1 MRVARDDAGLAV
13 LYATLLIPTFLI
25 LLCFVVE
32 VGALRVT
39 RARLV
44 AAADIAATSAV
55 NEQDRDALA
64 ADGTYRL
71 APSATAV
78 ARELL
83 ASELGP
89 LASRLAA
96 PPEAVAASARIAQ
109 TDRATIRV
117 SFDAPVR
124 APLLVLAALRDT
136 TVLHIST
143 AAAAR

>member
-55 NEQDRDALA
+55 N
-64 ADGTYRL
+64 
-71 APSATAV
+71 
-78 ARELL
+78 
-83 ASELGP
+83 
-89 LASRLAA
+89 
-96 PPEAVAASARIAQ
+96 
-109 TDRATIRV
+109 
-117 SFDAPVR
+117 
-124 APLLVLAALRDT
+124 
-136 TVLHIST
+136 
-143 AAAAR
+143 